1 MRAPWFHHKEL
12 SRCQTIKDRQSSCS
26 YSISPLGLSEET
38 LGQGAT
44 LGTILGI
51 ARFAVLAGALA
62 SAGCVTTENSLSK
75 NDIAA
80 MKLTSVTVSFA
91 PDANVQWEDGIRAY
105 ATAKSIPD
113 DEIATRTNTP
123 EGKAYVQNLLAPKIK
138 SGVERVMAGQLN
150 GTRPVRLDIVVK
162 SFTIAS
168 AVQRILIG
176 GGYGMAADTNLVDAK
191 TGMVIIAHPNLTG
204 VLLAGQGVLGTAVQA
219 AIDNSYK
226 QGVPER
232 IIENYA
238 EGFRD
243 WLLPR
248 A

>member
-1 MRAPWFHHKEL
+1 M
-12 SRCQTIKDRQSSCS
+12 
-26 YSISPLGLSEET
+26 
-38 LGQGAT
+38 
-44 LGTILGI
+44 GTILGM
-51 ARFAVLAGALA
+51 ARLAVLAGALA
-62 SAGCVTTENSLSK
+62 LTGCVTTENSLSK

-80 MKLTSVTVSFA
+80 MKLTGVTVSYA

-105 ATAKSIPD
+105 ATAKIIPD

-162 SFTIAS
+162 TFTIAS
-168 AVQRILIG
+168 AVQRILVG
-176 GGYGMAADTNLVDAK
+176 GGYGMAADATLVDAR
-191 TGMVIIAHPNLTG
+191 TGAVIIAHPELRG
-204 VLLAGQGVLGTAVQA
+204 ILLAGQGVLGTAVQA
-219 AIDNSYK
+219 AIDNSHK

-232 IIENYA
+232 IIESYAQNY
-238 EGFRD
+238 RN
-243 WLLPR
+243 WLLAR